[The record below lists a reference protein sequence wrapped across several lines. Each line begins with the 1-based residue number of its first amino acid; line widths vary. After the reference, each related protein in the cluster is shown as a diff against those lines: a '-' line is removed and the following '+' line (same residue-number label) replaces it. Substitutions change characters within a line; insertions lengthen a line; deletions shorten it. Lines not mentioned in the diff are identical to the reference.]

1 MSTSYSNYQASELRN
16 GDRMNQPEFHE
27 LYEQMPESFR
37 AELIGG
43 TVFVSMP
50 LGRPHAKGHI
60 LLSALLAAYSA
71 GTPDTEALSE
81 ATVILGNED
90 EVQPDLLLR
99 MRPEVGGATSDDYD
113 IYINGAPELVCEVA
127 YSSRAIDLHLK
138 RKRYAKAG
146 VREYF
151 VLCLQPKQ
159 IHWLSFVDGNLI
171 EPNEANIFCSRVF
184 PGLWIDRE
192 GVLNLDYHKA
202 MATMNAGLSSEEH
215 AKFRLR

>member
-1 MSTSYSNYQASELRN
+1 MLR
-16 GDRMNQPEFHE
+16 D
-27 LYEQMPESFR
+27 
-37 AELIGG
+37 
-43 TVFVSMP
+43 T
-50 LGRPHAKGHI
+50 

-159 IHWLSFVDGNLI
+159 IHWVS
-171 EPNEANIFCSRVF
+171 S
-184 PGLWIDRE
+184 
-192 GVLNLDYHKA
+192 
-202 MATMNAGLSSEEH
+202 MAILSSRMRPTYFVRESSRDCGSTG
-215 AKFRLR
+215 KGY